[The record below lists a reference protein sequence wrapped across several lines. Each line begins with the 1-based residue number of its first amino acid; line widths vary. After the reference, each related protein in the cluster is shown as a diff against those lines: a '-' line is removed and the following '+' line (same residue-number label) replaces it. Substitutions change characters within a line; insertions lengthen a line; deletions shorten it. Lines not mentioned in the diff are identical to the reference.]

1 MLTLLPR
8 RALQLLFL
16 AFALTA
22 CGAEAPPDDGPVAL
36 ADSTATGK
44 GLAAASADEARAA
57 LDSSDLD
64 DSNLD
69 DSDAPDS
76 SALAF
81 TRPWLGD
88 LDGMEERRLVRVLTV
103 YGPGRFYLDAG
114 RGAGLVAELAER
126 FEDHLN
132 DQLDRGHLRVNT
144 VIIPVARNEL
154 VPALLAG
161 RGDIIAAGLTI
172 TDARAEEL
180 EFSIPTSKALNE
192 ILVTGPGAPP
202 VAGVEDL
209 SGRTVYL
216 RLTSSYAESV
226 RQLNERLASAGKA
239 PVKIEPMP
247 ESLEDDDLI
256 EMVNAGLLP
265 WAIVDEYKVQLWE
278 GVFTDLTPRPDITF
292 RNAGRLAWA
301 MRKDSPL
308 LKASVDAFLR
318 SNREGTLIG
327 NVLRNR
333 YVRDFDW
340 AANALG
346 DADYARFEALE
357 GIFRRYG
364 ERYGI
369 EHLMAAAQGY
379 QESRLDQSVRSHAGA
394 IGIMQVLPTTAADP
408 NVDIPDIS
416 SEESNIHAGIKY
428 MDFLR
433 SRYFDDPA
441 ISDLDK
447 LLLSLA
453 AYNAGP
459 ARVRSLRRTAGAEG
473 YDPNVW
479 FDNVEVI
486 AAREIG
492 RETVQYVTNIYRYYL
507 TYRMV
512 ASQALTRRAARQDA
526 GLQ

>member
-1 MLTLLPR
+1 MTTPRLRRLLLP
-8 RALQLLFL
+8 L
-16 AFALTA
+16 A
-22 CGAEAPPDDGPVAL
+22 AL
-36 ADSTATGK
+36 AM
-44 GLAAASADEARAA
+44 AACNAIAENPAA
-57 LDSSDLD
+57 LEGG
-64 DSNLD
+64 
-69 DSDAPDS
+69 
-76 SALAF
+76 ALAF
-81 TRPWLGD
+81 TRPWVGD
-88 LDGMEERRLVRVLTV
+88 LDGMEERRLIRVLTV
-103 YGPGRFYLDAG
+103 YGPGRFYIDEG
-114 RGAGLVAELAER
+114 RGTGLVAELVKR
-126 FEDHLN
+126 FEDHVN
-132 DQLDRGHLRVNT
+132 DDLGRGHLRVNT
-144 VIIPVARNEL
+144 VIIPVARNQL

-161 RGDIIAAGLTI
+161 RGDIIAAGLTM
-172 TDARAEEL
+172 TPERAEVVD
-180 EFSIPTSKALNE
+180 FSIPTSKPLNE
-192 ILVTGPGAPP
+192 ILVTGPSAPP
-202 VAGVEDL
+202 VERIEDL
-209 SGRTVYL
+209 AGETVYL

-226 RQLNERLASAGKA
+226 RQLNERLTADGKA
-239 PVKIEPMP
+239 PVTIEPMP
-247 ESLEDDDLI
+247 ESLEDEDLI

-278 GVFTDLTPRPDITF
+278 AVFPALTPRPAITF
-292 RNAGRLAWA
+292 REAGRLAWA
-301 MRKDSPL
+301 VRRESPL

-318 SNREGTLIG
+318 DNREGTLVG

-333 YVRDFDW
+333 FIRDFDW

-346 DADYARFEALE
+346 EDDYARFEALE
-357 GIFRRYG
+357 SLFRRYG

-369 EHLMAAAQGY
+369 EYLMAAAQGY
-379 QESRLDQSVRSHAGA
+379 QESRLDQSVRSSAGA
-394 IGIMQVLPTTAADP
+394 IGIMQLLPSTAADP
-408 NVDIPDIS
+408 NVGIPDIS
-416 SEESNIHAGIKY
+416 SEESNIHAGVKY

-441 ISDLDK
+441 VSELDQ

-459 ARVRSLRRTAGAEG
+459 ARVRGLRRTAAAEG

-512 ASQALTRRAARQDA
+512 ASQALKRRAARADV

>member
-1 MLTLLPR
+1 MSILPLRRSLLLP
-8 RALQLLFL
+8 LCFL
-16 AFALTA
+16 ALTA
-22 CGAEAPPDDGPVAL
+22 CGADAPEDPAAAAAPPAAGAPTGETAPAQAPANGTGAGAGP
-36 ADSTATGK
+36 
-44 GLAAASADEARAA
+44 A
-57 LDSSDLD
+57 LDEG
-64 DSNLD
+64 
-69 DSDAPDS
+69 
-76 SALAF
+76 ALAF
-81 TRPWLGD
+81 TRPWTGD
-88 LDGMEERRLVRVLTV
+88 LDGIAERRVIRVLTV
-103 YGPGRFYLDAG
+103 YGPGRFYLDEG
-114 RGAGLVAELAER
+114 RGAGLVAELVKR
-126 FEDHLN
+126 FEDHVN
-132 DQLDRGHLRVNT
+132 DELERGHLRVNT
-144 VIIPVARNEL
+144 VIIPVARNQL

-161 RGDIIAAGLTI
+161 RGDLIAAGLTI
-172 TDARAEEL
+172 TAERADDVD
-180 EFSIPTSKALNE
+180 FSIPTSKPLNE
-192 ILVTGPGAPP
+192 ILVTGPDAPP
-202 VAGVEDL
+202 IERIEDL
-209 SGRTVYL
+209 SGQTVYL

-226 RQLNERLASAGKA
+226 RQLNERLEQAGRA
-239 PVKIEPMP
+239 PVSIEAMP

-265 WAIVDEYKVQLWE
+265 WAIVDEYKLQLWE
-278 GVFTDLTPRPDITF
+278 GVFTHLTPRPDITF
-292 RNAGRLAWA
+292 REAGRLGWA
-301 MRKDSPL
+301 MRKNSPK

-318 SNREGTLIG
+318 ENREGTLIG

-333 YVRDFDW
+333 YIRDFDW

-346 DADYARFEALE
+346 EDDYARFEALE
-357 GIFRRYG
+357 HHFRRYG

-369 EHLMAAAQGY
+369 EYLMAAAQGY

-394 IGIMQVLPTTAADP
+394 IGIMQLLPSTAADP

-428 MDFLR
+428 MDFIR

-441 ISDLDK
+441 ISDLDQ

-459 ARVRSLRRTAGAEG
+459 ARVRSLRRAAEAEG

-512 ASQALTRRAARQDA
+512 ASHVLTRRAAREDA